1 MRFRPVI
8 AVIHNLTV
16 MGTKMNQTRWV
27 GGVVA
32 CALSVA
38 LAGSAVAEQ
47 RSTARRGTV
56 KVHSRLF
63 NPFDVGGSQI
73 SVDRFGIV
81 TYRGGNA
88 RSAPSVTPYWA
99 SAAAFTTV
107 LTPTAPVTTAASTA
121 AAVVAASSVATV
133 SVTPASGS
141 LAAPAAGADLAIGA
155 SVRPPYRPPVRS
167 PFRPPPR
174 PPFIP

>member
-1 MRFRPVI
+1 MAACIVC
-8 AVIHNLTV
+8 
-16 MGTKMNQTRWV
+16 
-27 GGVVA
+27 GVFV
-32 CALSVA
+32 
-38 LAGSAVAEQ
+38 GSAAAQ
-47 RSTARRGTV
+47 GSTAPRGTT
-56 KVHSRLF
+56 KVHARLY
-63 NPFDVGGSQI
+63 NPFDVSGSEI

-81 TYRGGNA
+81 TYRGGSA

-99 SAAAFTTV
+99 SAAAFTA
-107 LTPTAPVTTAASTA
+107 LSTPAASAST

-133 SVTPASGS
+133 SVTPTTGS
-141 LAAPAAGADLAIGA
+141 LAAPAAGADLAVGS